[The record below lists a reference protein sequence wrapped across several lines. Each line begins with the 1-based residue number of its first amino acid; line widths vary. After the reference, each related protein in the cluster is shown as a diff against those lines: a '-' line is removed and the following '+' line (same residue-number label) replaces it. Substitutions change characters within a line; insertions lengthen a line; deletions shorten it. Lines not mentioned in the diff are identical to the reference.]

1 MKKNKK
7 LNANDIISTRKR
19 LDSEIATYWSFIKA
33 ENTLRNN
40 ALKFRTHNLLELY
53 NQITQKIE
61 HRILIKGLLNNLNN
75 DKLSFSS
82 SEFMKTHYYNVFRLQ
97 ECQEQ
102 ITKLNEIRK
111 RCLAPQLKA
120 QKGKKA
126 LGYNEVFTHEKI
138 SSIINKLELMVASC
152 KSAIAKYNDETQIE
166 IIDNSLDAILAA

>member
-53 NQITQKIE
+53 NQVTQKIE

-82 SEFMKTHYYNVFRLQ
+82 SEGSTPN
-97 ECQEQ
+97 
-102 ITKLNEIRK
+102 
-111 RCLAPQLKA
+111 PWS
-120 QKGKKA
+120 G
-126 LGYNEVFTHEKI
+126 
-138 SSIINKLELMVASC
+138 
-152 KSAIAKYNDETQIE
+152 
-166 IIDNSLDAILAA
+166 

>member
-82 SEFMKTHYYNVFRLQ
+82 SEFMKSHYYNIFRLQ

-152 KSAIAKYNDETQIE
+152 KSAIVKYNDETQIE
-166 IIDNSLDAILAA
+166 IIDNSLDAVLAA

>member
-1 MKKNKK
+1 MKENKK
-7 LNANDIISTRKR
+7 LNANNIISTRKR

-40 ALKFRTHNLLELY
+40 ALKFRTHNLQELY

-75 DKLSFSS
+75 DKLSFNST
-82 SEFMKTHYYNVFRLQ
+82 EFKKTHYYNIFRLQ

-166 IIDNSLDAILAA
+166 IIDNSLDAVLAA